1 MTDAQ
6 EAYEERAAI
15 IEYDGRLSRSEAERL
30 ASHHIQKLSAREQA
44 LKAVEKINQRGRK

>member
-15 IEYDGRLSRSEAERL
+15 IEYDGGLPRSDAERM
-30 ASHHIQKLSAREQA
+30 ASHHLPKLSAREQA
-44 LKAVEKINQRGRK
+44 LKAVEKLNKSGRK

>member
-15 IEYDGRLSRSEAERL
+15 IEYDGGLSRSEAERM
-30 ASHHIQKLSAREQA
+30 ASNHLPKLSAREQA
-44 LKAVEKINQRGRK
+44 LKAVEKLHQRGRK

>member
-15 IEYDGRLSRSEAERL
+15 IEYDGGLSRSDSERM
-30 ASHHIQKLSAREQA
+30 ASHHLPKLSAREQA
-44 LKAVEKINQRGRK
+44 LKAVEKLNQRGMK